1 MTIFRGSGVQSPE
14 GLAGAGGDR
23 IIWTRAQEK
32 DCGSQK
38 ESGWVE
44 VGKVGAKNPG
54 ILDREQ
60 IQGLGSMW
68 QEVK

>member
-1 MTIFRGSGVQSPE
+1 ME
-14 GLAGAGGDR
+14 G
-23 IIWTRAQEK
+23 
-32 DCGSQK
+32 
-38 ESGWVE
+38 
-44 VGKVGAKNPG
+44 GKAGAKNPG